1 MNILQLF
8 ISGNIGGIE
17 RLSYEYGTHSY
28 NKNIFV
34 FLWEGGVIAD
44 RIEKAGLPTIRL
56 NLGKKDIFKSVKA
69 LKKICRDYEID
80 AIVAQHEA
88 PLLRIYAY
96 LVSRSCHTGLYTYA
110 HSNCEDICQV
120 KKKKFLFLRKAI
132 FRFTF
137 NKSDR
142 VIAISESVKK
152 SLVDMLNIKE
162 GHISVIYNGVDVD
175 SFNPSQTRHDRPAML
190 YVGRLIVEKGVQN
203 TLKALSELS
212 DDTDY
217 SFSIAG
223 KGPYEEEIKRLIEEY
238 NLSDKVTCLGERD
251 DVAKLMS
258 DADIFLHAPEWEE
271 GFGITVVEAMASGCI
286 CLCFKAGGI
295 GEIID
300 NEVNGYL
307 VEKGNIR
314 EYSDKIKETIEKIQT
329 GGVDNIKTA
338 AVTKSKSFSIDRYA
352 KAIDA
357 LVSGR

>member
-17 RLSYEYGTHSY
+17 RLSYEYGTHSS
-28 NKNIFV
+28 NNNIFV
-34 FLWEGGVIAD
+34 FLWEGGIIAD
-44 RIEKAGLPTIRL
+44 KLESAGLTTIRL
-56 NLGKKDIFKSVKA
+56 NLGKKDIFKSIGA
-69 LKKICRDYEID
+69 LKKLCRDYKID

-88 PLLRIYAY
+88 PLLRIYSY
-96 LVSRSCHTGLYTYA
+96 LVSRSCHTRLYTYA

-120 KKKKFLFLRKAI
+120 KKTKFLFLRKAI

-152 SLVDMLNIKE
+152 SLVDMLNIRE
-162 GHISVIYNGVDVD
+162 SHISVIYNGVNVD
-175 SFNPSQTRHDRPAML
+175 AFAPLEAKHDLTKML
-190 YVGRLIVEKGVQN
+190 YVGRLIWEKGVQN
-203 TLKALSELS
+203 TLKALSILPKDLS
-212 DDTDY
+212 Y
-217 SFSIAG
+217 SFSIVG
-223 KGPYEEEIKRLIEEY
+223 KGPYEDEIRGLIDEY
-238 NLSDKVTCLGERD
+238 KLSDKVKLLGERN
-251 DVAKLMS
+251 DVAELMS

-271 GFGITVVEAMASGCI
+271 GFGITVVEAMASGCM

-295 GEIID
+295 SEIID
-300 NEVNGYL
+300 DGVDGYL

-314 EYSDKIKETIEKIQT
+314 EYSDKIKEIIEKIQT